1 MKFQRL
7 NVINYRTGHNIV
19 FLKMR
24 LSHIAGRDS
33 LIGNSVKR
41 TVFGT
46 LSPLLQKYK
55 KRFALASRMH

>member
-7 NVINYRTGHNIV
+7 IVIDYRTGHNIV

-41 TVFGT
+41 MRFGA
-46 LSPLLQKYK
+46 LSPHLQKYK
-55 KRFALASRMH
+55 KR